1 MINQFTNQLP
11 NNNSQSQE
19 ENFTKELELDND
31 SYIVTI
37 KKVKPSQISIK
48 CENKFDYLATHD
60 YSINLTYDEFCKLA
74 RTFRLFDNIDEIFD
88 TIKNLFKGVNF
99 SFQNDYMRSP
109 TNSFGN
115 QFNNTQMNQNQ
126 MNFQSQ
132 SNFQQNFNQH
142 QNFGNNQNLLNIP
155 NTFNNQQNQNM
166 PSTNNG
172 IKVDK
177 NVILQH
183 SMNDSVNLIL
193 KIPLLNEKYEQI
205 PIELKKE
212 KKDIKKQF
220 EKLKN
225 KFLKIKKIAF
235 SDETES
241 NNIQNNQNN
250 IMMQGNQGNFG
261 NNQGF
266 NNFNNPNN
274 FGNNQGFNNFNNPNN
289 FNNQGFQKQSNFN
302 RGLKNNKLKTKIV
315 DVQIQNS
322 FANMNLS
329 KPSAQTILD
338 QIKNEFK
345 APASD
350 NNILFEFNQNII

>member
-1 MINQFTNQLP
+1 MFQNPNQLA
-11 NNNSQSQE
+11 NNNSQYQE

-37 KKVKPSQISIK
+37 KKVKPSLISIK

-109 TNSFGN
+109 TNSLGN
-115 QFNNTQMNQNQ
+115 QFNNIQMNQNQ
-126 MNFQSQ
+126 IN
-132 SNFQQNFNQH
+132 NQG
-142 QNFGNNQNLLNIP
+142 NFGNNMQGNI
-155 NTFNNQQNQNM
+155 NQMNIQTTFNNQQNQNM

-193 KIPLLNEKYEQI
+193 KIPLLNEKYEKI
-205 PIELKKE
+205 TIELKKE

-250 IMMQGNQGNFG
+250 NMMQGGNFGNNQGFNNNQGNFG

-266 NNFNNPNN
+266 NNYQGN
-274 FGNNQGFNNFNNPNN
+274 FGNNQGFNN
-289 FNNQGFQKQSNFN
+289 NQGNQRIMKV
-302 RGLKNNKLKTKIV
+302 KTH
-315 DVQIQNS
+315 NS
-322 FANMNLS
+322 FANTNLS

-350 NNILFEFNQNII
+350 KNILIEFNQNII